1 MLNYLWAGMLL
12 IAVAFG
18 ALQGNL
24 NAVTQGILDSAKD
37 AVSLGITMLGIMAFW
52 SGILEV
58 GAQAGVIGWMTEK
71 MTPVLNFLF
80 PKIPQEHPSRKHI
93 ATNMIANILGLG
105 WAATPAGLRAMEELQ
120 VLEEERRQQGRST
133 LDKRTANKEMCTFM
147 IINISSLQ
155 LIPINMIAY
164 RSEYGSSD
172 PMAIVGA
179 ALLATLASTVAGVI
193 FSKLMDR

>member
-12 IAVAFG
+12 VAVIFG

-24 NAVTQGILDSAKD
+24 NGVTQGILDSAKD
-37 AVSLGITMLGIMAFW
+37 AVSLGVTMLGIMAFW

-58 GAQAGVIGWMTEK
+58 GTQAGVIGWLTER
-71 MTPVLNFLF
+71 MTPVLSFLF
-80 PKIPQEHPSRKHI
+80 PEIPKEHPSRKHI

-105 WAATPAGLRAMEELQ
+105 WAATPAGLHAMEELKS
-120 VLEEERRQQGRST
+120 LEEDRRKHGQSR
-133 LDKRTANKEMCTFM
+133 LDEYTASNEMCTFL

-164 RSEYGSSD
+164 RSEYGSVD
-172 PMAIVGA
+172 PAAIVGPA
-179 ALLATLASTVAGVI
+179 IVATLISSLAAVI
-193 FSKLMDR
+193 FVKLRK